1 MVVQGGVRAVEI
13 VVVEI
18 EWEEGSALV
27 RGVVRTRISPLT
39 SEGLDEAFGF
49 AVGLRAIGFGEEM
62 FEAQLLAGGGKEFGA
77 VG

>member
-1 MVVQGGVRAVEI
+1 MEI

-49 AVGLRAIGFGEEM
+49 AVGLGAIGFGEEM